1 MGSEAMERLKQCR
14 VILFGVGGVGG
25 FAGEALVRGG
35 IGSITV
41 VDHDTVGLTNLNR
54 QIIALHST
62 LGMKKVEVFRR
73 RALDINP
80 DLNITA
86 LDSFLLPD
94 NVGRFELSGYDY
106 IVDAIDTVSAKIALA
121 VTAEQTGVPLISCMG
136 TGNKLDLFRFRITD
150 VYKTSVCP
158 LARVMRRELKARGV
172 KVTGATV
179 HFVDEGT
186 DTGPILLQKAVEVKE
201 GDTPE
206 ILQRR
211 VMEEAEW
218 ELLPKAIDM
227 LANQETR

>member
-1 MGSEAMERLKQCR
+1 MERLKQCR

-73 RALDINP
+73 RALNINP

-136 TGNKLDLFRFRITD
+136 TGNKLDPSRFRITD

-172 KVTGATV
+172 SHLKVLYSDEPPLTPAPSEENSGKRQTPGSV
-179 HFVDEGT
+179 SFVPSAAGLMIA
-186 DTGPILLQKAVEVKE
+186 GEVIKDLIHTLRE
-201 GDTPE
+201 
-206 ILQRR
+206 
-211 VMEEAEW
+211 
-218 ELLPKAIDM
+218 
-227 LANQETR
+227 

>member
-35 IGSITV
+35 VGSITV

-73 RALDINP
+73 RALNINP

-136 TGNKLDLFRFRITD
+136 TGNKLDPSRFRITD

-172 KVTGATV
+172 SHLKVLYSDEPPLTPAPSEEISGKRQTPGSV
-179 HFVDEGT
+179 SFVPSAAGLVIA
-186 DTGPILLQKAVEVKE
+186 GEVIKDLIHTLRE
-201 GDTPE
+201 
-206 ILQRR
+206 
-211 VMEEAEW
+211 
-218 ELLPKAIDM
+218 
-227 LANQETR
+227 

>member
-136 TGNKLDLFRFRITD
+136 TGNKLDPFRFRITD

-172 KVTGATV
+172 SHLKVLYSDEPPLTPAPSEENSGKRQTPGSV
-179 HFVDEGT
+179 SFVPSAAGLMIA
-186 DTGPILLQKAVEVKE
+186 GEVIKDLIHTLRE
-201 GDTPE
+201 
-206 ILQRR
+206 
-211 VMEEAEW
+211 
-218 ELLPKAIDM
+218 
-227 LANQETR
+227 

>member
-73 RALDINP
+73 RALNINP

-94 NVGRFELSGYDY
+94 NVGRFELSGYDF

-136 TGNKLDLFRFRITD
+136 TGNKLDPFRFRITD

-172 KVTGATV
+172 SHLKVLYSDEPPLTPAPSEENSGKRQTPGSV
-179 HFVDEGT
+179 SFVPSAAGLMIA
-186 DTGPILLQKAVEVKE
+186 GEVIKDLIHTLRE
-201 GDTPE
+201 
-206 ILQRR
+206 
-211 VMEEAEW
+211 
-218 ELLPKAIDM
+218 
-227 LANQETR
+227 

>member
-1 MGSEAMERLKQCR
+1 MERLKQCR

-35 IGSITV
+35 VGSITV

-94 NVGRFELSGYDY
+94 NIGQFELSEYDY

-136 TGNKLDLFRFRITD
+136 TGNKLDPFRFRITD

-172 KVTGATV
+172 SHLKVLYSDEPPLTPAPSEENSGKRQTPGSV
-179 HFVDEGT
+179 SFVPSAAGLMIA
-186 DTGPILLQKAVEVKE
+186 GEVIK
-201 GDTPE
+201 DFIHT
-206 ILQRR
+206 L
-211 VMEEAEW
+211 
-218 ELLPKAIDM
+218 
-227 LANQETR
+227 

>member
-1 MGSEAMERLKQCR
+1 MERLKQCR

-35 IGSITV
+35 VGSITV

-94 NVGRFELSGYDY
+94 NIGQFELSKYDY

-136 TGNKLDLFRFRITD
+136 TGNKLDPFRFRITD

-172 KVTGATV
+172 SHLKVLYSDEPPLTPAPSEENSGKRQTPGSVSFVPSAAGLMITG
-179 HFVDEGT
+179 
-186 DTGPILLQKAVEVKE
+186 EVIK
-201 GDTPE
+201 DLIHT
-206 ILQRR
+206 L
-211 VMEEAEW
+211 
-218 ELLPKAIDM
+218 
-227 LANQETR
+227 

>member
-1 MGSEAMERLKQCR
+1 MERLKQCR

-35 IGSITV
+35 VGSVTV

-94 NVGRFELSGYDY
+94 NIGQFELSGYDY

-136 TGNKLDLFRFRITD
+136 TGNKLDPSRFRITD

-172 KVTGATV
+172 NHLKVLYSDEPPLTPAPSEENSGKRQTPGSV
-179 HFVDEGT
+179 SFVPSAAGLMIA
-186 DTGPILLQKAVEVKE
+186 GEVIK
-201 GDTPE
+201 DLIHT
-206 ILQRR
+206 L
-211 VMEEAEW
+211 
-218 ELLPKAIDM
+218 
-227 LANQETR
+227 

>member
-136 TGNKLDLFRFRITD
+136 TGNKLDPSRFRITD

-172 KVTGATV
+172 SHLKVLYSDEPPLTPAPSEEISGKRQTPGSV
-179 HFVDEGT
+179 SFVPSAAGLMIA
-186 DTGPILLQKAVEVKE
+186 GEVIKDLIHTLRE
-201 GDTPE
+201 
-206 ILQRR
+206 
-211 VMEEAEW
+211 
-218 ELLPKAIDM
+218 
-227 LANQETR
+227 

>member
-1 MGSEAMERLKQCR
+1 MERLKQCR

-35 IGSITV
+35 VGSITV

-73 RALDINP
+73 RALNINP

-106 IVDAIDTVSAKIALA
+106 IVDATDTVSAKIALA

-136 TGNKLDLFRFRITD
+136 TGNKLDPSRFRITD

-172 KVTGATV
+172 SHLKVLYSDEPPLTPAPSEENSGKRQTPGSV
-179 HFVDEGT
+179 SFVPSAAGLMIA
-186 DTGPILLQKAVEVKE
+186 GEVIKDLIHTLRE
-201 GDTPE
+201 
-206 ILQRR
+206 
-211 VMEEAEW
+211 
-218 ELLPKAIDM
+218 
-227 LANQETR
+227 

>member
-35 IGSITV
+35 VGSITV

-73 RALDINP
+73 RALNINP

-136 TGNKLDLFRFRITD
+136 TGNKLDPFRFRITD

-172 KVTGATV
+172 SHLKVLYSDEPPLTPAPSEENSGKRQTPGSV
-179 HFVDEGT
+179 SFVPSAAGLMIA
-186 DTGPILLQKAVEVKE
+186 GEVIKDLIHTLRE
-201 GDTPE
+201 
-206 ILQRR
+206 
-211 VMEEAEW
+211 
-218 ELLPKAIDM
+218 
-227 LANQETR
+227 

>member
-1 MGSEAMERLKQCR
+1 MERLKQCR

-35 IGSITV
+35 VGSITV

-73 RALDINP
+73 RALNINP

-136 TGNKLDLFRFRITD
+136 TGNKLDPSRFRITD

-172 KVTGATV
+172 SHLKVLYSDEPPLTPAPSEENSGKRQTPGSV
-179 HFVDEGT
+179 SFVPSAAGLMIA
-186 DTGPILLQKAVEVKE
+186 GEVIKDLIHTLRE
-201 GDTPE
+201 
-206 ILQRR
+206 
-211 VMEEAEW
+211 
-218 ELLPKAIDM
+218 
-227 LANQETR
+227 

>member
-41 VDHDTVGLTNLNR
+41 VDHDMVGLTNLNR

-136 TGNKLDLFRFRITD
+136 TGNKLDPFRFRITD

-172 KVTGATV
+172 SHLKVLYSDEPPLTPAPSEENSGKRQTPGSV
-179 HFVDEGT
+179 SFVPSAAGLMIA
-186 DTGPILLQKAVEVKE
+186 GEVIKDLIHTLRE
-201 GDTPE
+201 
-206 ILQRR
+206 
-211 VMEEAEW
+211 
-218 ELLPKAIDM
+218 
-227 LANQETR
+227 